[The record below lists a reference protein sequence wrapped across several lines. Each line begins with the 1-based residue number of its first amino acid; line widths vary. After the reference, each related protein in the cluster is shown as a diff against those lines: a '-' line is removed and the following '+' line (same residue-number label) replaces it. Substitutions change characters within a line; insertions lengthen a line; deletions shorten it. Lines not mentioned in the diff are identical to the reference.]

1 MDIIG
6 ITNIF
11 ITGKKGIGKS
21 YLLGE
26 VIEAL
31 GIVPSGYKTLPY
43 FHVQERK
50 GFYMHGLV
58 ELDEKEN
65 DKIIS
70 IQKDAVSCIP
80 VIETFQTLGVKILKK
95 SMESNNVIL
104 LDELGRL
111 ERNSK
116 EFLDEIQVV
125 LDSEKIV
132 IGVLKKEKID
142 YINDIIKREDTLLF
156 DLDIKDR
163 EYIYEEIIKELK
175 KMTQCT

>member
-21 YLLGE
+21 YLLGK

-31 GIVPSGYKTLPY
+31 GIVPSGYRTLPY

-70 IQKDAVSCIP
+70 IQNDAVSCIP

-116 EFLDEIQVV
+116 EFLNEIQVI
-125 LDSEKIV
+125 LDSDRTV
-132 IGVLKKEKID
+132 IGVLKKEEIA
-142 YINDIIKREDTLLF
+142 YIEEIIKRDDTLVF
-156 DLDIKDR
+156 DLDIQKQD
-163 EYIYEEIIKELK
+163 YIYNEIVKELT
-175 KMTQCT
+175 KMIP